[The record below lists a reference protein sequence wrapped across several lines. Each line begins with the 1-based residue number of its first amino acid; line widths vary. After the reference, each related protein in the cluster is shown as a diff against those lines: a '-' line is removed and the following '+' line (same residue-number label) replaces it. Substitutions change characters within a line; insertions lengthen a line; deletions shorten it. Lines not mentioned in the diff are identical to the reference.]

1 MYDVK
6 MYVYVFFFTKL
17 IIAMRLSMYVQRMY
31 VMFTHLST
39 QILQRE
45 MYVCMQVCMRYC
57 IFMILPNQTLQ
68 RVIMFFAKWHGYD
81 AFLVSAKSPLRLK

>member
-1 MYDVK
+1 
-6 MYVYVFFFTKL
+6 
-17 IIAMRLSMYVQRMY
+17 MYVQRMY

-45 MYVCMQVCMRYC
+45 MYVRKYVCMQVCMRYC

-68 RVIMFFAKWHGYD
+68 RVIMFSANVTAMMNF
-81 AFLVSAKSPLRLK
+81 FLVCQTKMD